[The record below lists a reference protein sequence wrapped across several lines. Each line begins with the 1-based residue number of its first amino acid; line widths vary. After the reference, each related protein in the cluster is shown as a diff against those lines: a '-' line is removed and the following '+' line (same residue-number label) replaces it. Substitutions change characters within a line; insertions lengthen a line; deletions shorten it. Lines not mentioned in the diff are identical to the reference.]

1 MSSGTR
7 SRFLVRRP
15 LRYTGGCSTIANMEK
30 ELTVKVSLICRVAMR
45 VNAWSQ
51 RKNRLYSEVCGFYV
65 SNGMMVRNG
74 IAMPLAGVLSI
85 GLAGSSLLGCAA
97 MGLATLALAWN
108 LFNETKKERR

>member
-1 MSSGTR
+1 
-7 SRFLVRRP
+7 
-15 LRYTGGCSTIANMEK
+15 
-30 ELTVKVSLICRVAMR
+30 MR

-74 IAMPLAGVLSI
+74 IAMPLAGVLSL

-108 LFNETKKERR
+108 LFNDAEKERR

>member
-1 MSSGTR
+1 
-7 SRFLVRRP
+7 
-15 LRYTGGCSTIANMEK
+15 
-30 ELTVKVSLICRVAMR
+30 MR

-74 IAMPLAGVLSI
+74 IAMPLAGVLSL

-108 LFNETKKERR
+108 LFNETEKERR

>member
-1 MSSGTR
+1 MVTNR
-7 SRFLVRRP
+7 EK
-15 LRYTGGCSTIANMEK
+15 MEK
-30 ELTVKVSLICRVAMR
+30 ELTVKVSLPCVIAMR

-74 IAMPLAGVLSI
+74 IAMPLAGVLSL

-108 LFNETKKERR
+108 LFNETEKERR

>member
-1 MSSGTR
+1 MVT
-7 SRFLVRRP
+7 
-15 LRYTGGCSTIANMEK
+15 NHEKMEK
-30 ELTVKVSLICRVAMR
+30 ELTVKVSLPCVIAMR

-74 IAMPLAGVLSI
+74 IAMPLAGVLSL

-108 LFNETKKERR
+108 LFNETEKERR

>member
-1 MSSGTR
+1 MGNGYKSCT
-7 SRFLVRRP
+7 
-15 LRYTGGCSTIANMEK
+15 MEK

-65 SNGMMVRNG
+65 SNGMMARNG
-74 IAMPLAGVLSI
+74 IAMPLAGLLSL

-97 MGLATLALAWN
+97 MGLATVALAWN
-108 LFNETKKERR
+108 LFDNPKDERR